1 MPKLVKFLMFHAGV
15 GFALALMSV
24 IAILGLNVANL
35 GELIMT
41 SSFKWIAIL
50 ALVVLM
56 TITLASVQMGVAIMC
71 LPYDKSDDDDSG
83 NGLKDVSPAQHYAT
97 VPVRAKADSDDRPLR
112 RRR

>member
-24 IAILGLNVANL
+24 VAILGLNIANL
-35 GELIMT
+35 GDLIMT
-41 SSFKWIAIL
+41 SDFKWIAIL

-56 TITLASVQMGVAIMC
+56 TITLASVQMAAAVMC
-71 LPYDKSDDDDSG
+71 LPYEKKDDDDQDG
-83 NGLKDVSPAQHYAT
+83 CMRRPYFFPEPELRPI
-97 VPVRAKADSDDRPLR
+97 PVERDQDRPLPR